1 MEDDKTEKSETVGD
15 ARQGPA
21 QSPVG
26 TGSAGGGVGNGRQSP
41 TQSPGSAGSAA
52 GAGGNGRQGP
62 AQSPGS
68 AGAAAGSGR
77 QGPTPGAGGAAQG
90 AGEEEPRL
98 GDEGLPRS
106 VRHRVEAM
114 IPEIVKKTFAA
125 GLGALFTTEEGIR
138 RLAKDLSLPK
148 DVAGY
153 LAHTAGDAKDELL
166 RLIAREV
173 REFLESVNLSEE
185 VSKMLTMLSF
195 EIKTEIRFIPNDEQY
210 GGVKPDVKA
219 RVGIKRADDR
229 SRRRRR
235 RRRRFRDEDTDTA
248 DEGEQTDDSDS

>member
-1 MEDDKTEKSETVGD
+1 MEDEKTDKHED
-15 ARQGPA
+15 AD
-21 QSPVG
+21 
-26 TGSAGGGVGNGRQSP
+26 NGRQ
-41 TQSPGSAGSAA
+41 
-52 GAGGNGRQGP
+52 
-62 AQSPGS
+62 
-68 AGAAAGSGR
+68 
-77 QGPTPGAGGAAQG
+77 AAQPG
-90 AGEEEPRL
+90 IGEEEGPP
-98 GDEGLPRS
+98 GDLPKS
-106 VRHRVEAM
+106 VRSRVEAM

-138 RLAKDLSLPK
+138 KLTKELSLPK

-210 GGVKPDVKA
+210 GGGVKPDVKA
-219 RVGIKRADDR
+219 RVGIKRSEDR

-235 RRRRFRDEDTDTA
+235 RRRRFRDEETETP
-248 DEGEQTDDSDS
+248 DESEHPDDSES

>member
-1 MEDDKTEKSETVGD
+1 MEDDKTEKQET
-15 ARQGPA
+15 
-21 QSPVG
+21 
-26 TGSAGGGVGNGRQSP
+26 VGNGRHGP
-41 TQSPGSAGSAA
+41 PPGPGGAA
-52 GAGGNGRQGP
+52 HGA
-62 AQSPGS
+62 AH
-68 AGAAAGSGR
+68 GAAA
-77 QGPTPGAGGAAQG
+77 
-90 AGEEEPRL
+90 EEEPR
-98 GDEGLPRS
+98 GGADRGGADRAGADRGSADRGGADEEPKS

-166 RLIAREV
+166 RLVAREV

-185 VSKMLTMLSF
+185 ISKMLTMLSF
-195 EIKTEIRFIPNDEQY
+195 EIKTEIRFIPNDDQY
-210 GGVKPDVKA
+210 GGGLKPDVKA
-219 RVGIKRADDR
+219 RVGIKKAEDR

-235 RRRRFRDEDTDTA
+235 RRRRFREGDPEGT
-248 DEGEQTDDSDS
+248 DEGESTEDSDS

>member
-1 MEDDKTEKSETVGD
+1 MHGSG
-15 ARQGPA
+15 
-21 QSPVG
+21 S
-26 TGSAGGGVGNGRQSP
+26 SAGPGG
-41 TQSPGSAGSAA
+41 AGSAA
-52 GAGGNGRQGP
+52 
-62 AQSPGS
+62 QSS
-68 AGAAAGSGR
+68 
-77 QGPTPGAGGAAQG
+77 
-90 AGEEEPRL
+90 GEEDARI

-106 VRHRVEAM
+106 VRHRVESM

-173 REFLESVNLSEE
+173 REFLETVNLSEE

-210 GGVKPDVKA
+210 GGGVKPDVKA
-219 RVGIKRADDR
+219 RVGIKRAEDR

-235 RRRRFRDEDTDTA
+235 RRRRFRDEDTDAT
-248 DEGEQTDDSDS
+248 DEGEQTEDSES

>member
-1 MEDDKTEKSETVGD
+1 MEDDKTEKPETVADG
-15 ARQGPA
+15 RQGST
-21 QSPVG
+21 Q
-26 TGSAGGGVGNGRQSP
+26 SAGGPVGNS
-41 TQSPGSAGSAA
+41 
-52 GAGGNGRQGP
+52 RQGP

-68 AGAAAGSGR
+68 PGS
-77 QGPTPGAGGAAQG
+77 PGGATQG
-90 AGEEEPRL
+90 TGEEESRL
-98 GDEGLPRS
+98 GEEGLPRS

-173 REFLESVNLSEE
+173 REFLETVNLSQE

-235 RRRRFRDEDTDTA
+235 RRRARD
-248 DEGEQTDDSDS
+248 

>member
-1 MEDDKTEKSETVGD
+1 MEEDKTGKPETVGD
-15 ARQGPA
+15 SRQGSTQSAGGPVGNVGNSRQGPA
-21 QSPVG
+21 QS
-26 TGSAGGGVGNGRQSP
+26 
-41 TQSPGSAGSAA
+41 A
-52 GAGGNGRQGP
+52 GA
-62 AQSPGS
+62 
-68 AGAAAGSGR
+68 
-77 QGPTPGAGGAAQG
+77 AGGAAQG
-90 AGEEEPRL
+90 AGEEEPRG

-173 REFLESVNLSEE
+173 REFLETVNLSEE

-219 RVGIKRADDR
+219 RVGIKRAEDR

-235 RRRRFRDEDTDTA
+235 RRRRFRDEDTDA
-248 DEGEQTDDSDS
+248 PEESEQSDGES

>member
-1 MEDDKTEKSETVGD
+1 MEDDKTDKSETVGD
-15 ARQGPA
+15 ARQAPA
-21 QSPVG
+21 QSA
-26 TGSAGGGVGNGRQSP
+26 GSPGNAGG
-41 TQSPGSAGSAA
+41 AG

-62 AQSPGS
+62 APGAGS
-68 AGAAAGSGR
+68 AGSSGR
-77 QGPTPGAGGAAQG
+77 QGPTPGAGAATH
-90 AGEEEPRL
+90 ATGEEEPR
-98 GDEGLPRS
+98 GADEGLPKS

-210 GGVKPDVKA
+210 GGGVKPDVKA

-235 RRRRFRDEDTDTA
+235 RRRRFRDEDTDSA
-248 DEGEQTDDSDS
+248 DEGEPADDSDR

>member
-1 MEDDKTEKSETVGD
+1 MEDDKTEKQEAMGNG
-15 ARQGPA
+15 RHGPPQGPA
-21 QSPVG
+21 G
-26 TGSAGGGVGNGRQSP
+26 P
-41 TQSPGSAGSAA
+41 TH
-52 GAGGNGRQGP
+52 
-62 AQSPGS
+62 
-68 AGAAAGSGR
+68 GAAHGH
-77 QGPTPGAGGAAQG
+77 AA
-90 AGEEEPRL
+90 EEETR
-98 GDEGLPRS
+98 GVEEEPRS

-185 VSKMLTMLSF
+185 ISKMLTMLSF

-210 GGVKPDVKA
+210 GGLKPDVKA
-219 RVGIKRADDR
+219 RVGIKRAEDR

-235 RRRRFRDEDTDTA
+235 RRRRFRDEDTD
-248 DEGEQTDDSDS
+248 GPDDSESSE

>member
-1 MEDDKTEKSETVGD
+1 MEDDKTEKPESVGNS
-15 ARQGPA
+15 RQGPIH
-21 QSPVG
+21 
-26 TGSAGGGVGNGRQSP
+26 GSGG
-41 TQSPGSAGSAA
+41 
-52 GAGGNGRQGP
+52 
-62 AQSPGS
+62 
-68 AGAAAGSGR
+68 AAGSG
-77 QGPTPGAGGAAQG
+77 GPGGAGGTAHG
-90 AGEEEPRL
+90 AGEEEARG

-106 VRHRVEAM
+106 VRHRVESM

-173 REFLESVNLSEE
+173 REFLETVNLSEE

-210 GGVKPDVKA
+210 GGGVKPDVKA
-219 RVGIKRADDR
+219 RVGIKRAEDR

-235 RRRRFRDEDTDTA
+235 RRRRFRDEDTDA
-248 DEGEQTDDSDS
+248 PDEGEQTEDSES

>member
-1 MEDDKTEKSETVGD
+1 MEDDKTEKPET
-15 ARQGPA
+15 
-21 QSPVG
+21 
-26 TGSAGGGVGNGRQSP
+26 VGNGRQGA
-41 TQSPGSAGSAA
+41 TQVPGAPPPSAA
-52 GAGGNGRQGP
+52 P
-62 AQSPGS
+62 S
-68 AGAAAGSGR
+68 
-77 QGPTPGAGGAAQG
+77 
-90 AGEEEPRL
+90 AGEEEVRFV
-98 GDEGLPRS
+98 EESKS
-106 VRHRVEAM
+106 VRHRVESM

-125 GLGALFTTEEGIR
+125 GMGALFTTEEGIR

-210 GGVKPDVKA
+210 GGGLKPDVKA
-219 RVGIKRADDR
+219 RVGIKKSEDR

-248 DEGEQTDDSDS
+248 DEGEPAEDSDS

>member
-1 MEDDKTEKSETVGD
+1 MEEEKIEKQETADTNG
-15 ARQGPA
+15 RHGPA
-21 QSPVG
+21 P
-26 TGSAGGGVGNGRQSP
+26 GGV
-41 TQSPGSAGSAA
+41 AASAA
-52 GAGGNGRQGP
+52 
-62 AQSPGS
+62 
-68 AGAAAGSGR
+68 
-77 QGPTPGAGGAAQG
+77 PGAGEAEARVAEEAPPREGA
-90 AGEEEPRL
+90 PRE
-98 GDEGLPRS
+98 EGLPKS
-106 VRHRVEAM
+106 VRHRVESM

-125 GLGALFTTEEGIR
+125 GLDALFTTEEGIR

-185 VSKMLTMLSF
+185 ISKMLTMLSF

-210 GGVKPDVKA
+210 GGRVKPDVKA
-219 RVGIKRADDR
+219 RVGIKRAEDR

-235 RRRRFRDEDTDTA
+235 RRRRFRDEDTDA
-248 DEGEQTDDSDS
+248 VDENEPAEDGEH

>member
-1 MEDDKTEKSETVGD
+1 MEDDKTETQDNVDNGH
-15 ARQGPA
+15 QG
-21 QSPVG
+21 
-26 TGSAGGGVGNGRQSP
+26 P
-41 TQSPGSAGSAA
+41 TQSPG
-52 GAGGNGRQGP
+52 GATPNA
-62 AQSPGS
+62 AQS
-68 AGAAAGSGR
+68 
-77 QGPTPGAGGAAQG
+77 TP
-90 AGEEEPRL
+90 EEEARF
-98 GDEGLPRS
+98 GDEGLPKS

-166 RLIAREV
+166 RIIAREV
-173 REFLESVNLSEE
+173 REFLETVNLSEE

-210 GGVKPDVKA
+210 GGLKPDVKA
-219 RVGIKRADDR
+219 RVGIKKAEDR

-235 RRRRFRDEDTDTA
+235 RRRRRDGDTETT
-248 DEGEQTDDSDS
+248 DESETTDDSEG

>member
-1 MEDDKTEKSETVGD
+1 MEDEKTETQDNVD
-15 ARQGPA
+15 
-21 QSPVG
+21 
-26 TGSAGGGVGNGRQSP
+26 NGQ
-41 TQSPGSAGSAA
+41 
-52 GAGGNGRQGP
+52 
-62 AQSPGS
+62 
-68 AGAAAGSGR
+68 
-77 QGPTPGAGGAAQG
+77 QGPTPSPEGPTPSAAQ
-90 AGEEEPRL
+90 AAADDEARL
-98 GDEGLPRS
+98 GEEGLPKS

-138 RLAKDLSLPK
+138 KLAKDLSLPK

-166 RLIAREV
+166 RIIAREV
-173 REFLESVNLSEE
+173 REFLETVNLSEE

-210 GGVKPDVKA
+210 GGLKPDVNA

-235 RRRRFRDEDTDTA
+235 RRRRRDGDTET
-248 DEGEQTDDSDS
+248 TDDSEPTEDSEN